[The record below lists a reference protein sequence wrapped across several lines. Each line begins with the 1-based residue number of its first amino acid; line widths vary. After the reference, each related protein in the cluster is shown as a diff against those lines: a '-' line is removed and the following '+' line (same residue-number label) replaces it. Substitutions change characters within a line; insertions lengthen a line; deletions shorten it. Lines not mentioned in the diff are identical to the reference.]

1 MRVNGWVRGIV
12 AAALVP
18 AMLVQQSA
26 AWGNDGHR
34 MINRLAAAALPND
47 VPEFL
52 RSPAALD
59 AMEYYGPEPDRW
71 KSQLEPELS
80 QAGSP
85 EHFMDMEWADLIGG
99 PLPRRRY
106 DFIRALA
113 VAQKA
118 HPDMTLTPEKVG
130 LQPYVTNEYWERIRA
145 AMREYRGLVEAKKDT
160 KPVEAEIVFL
170 CGIMGH
176 FVADGSQPLHAT
188 IEYNGWTS
196 ANPKGYTTEHRIHAQ
211 FESEFVSA
219 NVSPAKDVAPLI
231 AKTPVVLSDPFEDY
245 VKYLRHS
252 NSLVEKTY
260 ELEKAGGFSGAGSP
274 ESRAFVDERLA
285 AGATE
290 LRDMIYTAWVRSA
303 DPLPAYRNG
312 TRAPAPPPGE

>member
-1 MRVNGWVRGIV
+1 MRIYGVVRMAV

-18 AMLVQQSA
+18 VMLVQQGF
-26 AWGNDGHR
+26 AWGSDGHR
-34 MINRLAAAALPND
+34 MINRLAAAALPVD

-71 KSQLEPELS
+71 KGRLEPELS

-85 EHFMDMEWADLIGG
+85 EHFIDMEYADLIGG

-106 DFIRALA
+106 DFVRALA

-118 HPDMTLTPEKVG
+118 HPDLPLTPESVG
-130 LQPYVTNEYWERIRA
+130 LQPYVTNEYYERIKA
-145 AMREYRGLVEAKKDT
+145 AMREYRGLIAAHKDT

-176 FVADGSQPLHAT
+176 FVGDGSQPLHVT
-188 IEYNGWTS
+188 IQYNGWTGP
-196 ANPKGYTTEHRIHAQ
+196 NPNGYTTLHRIHGQ
-211 FESEFVSA
+211 FESEFVAA
-219 NVSPAKDVAPLI
+219 NVNPAKDVAPLI
-231 AKTPVVLSDPFEDY
+231 PKQPVVLGDAFEDY

-252 NSLVEKTY
+252 ESLVEKTY
-260 ELEKAGGFSGAGSP
+260 QLEKAGGFTDSGTP
-274 ESRAFVDERLA
+274 EGRAFVDERLA

-303 DPLPAYRNG
+303 DPVPAYRNG
-312 TRAPAPPPGE
+312 TPPPGE